1 MLFLLFF
8 SYQHAKCP
16 FSIYLLVYLLVGLGG
31 LELLLDAALTAS
43 CVHSQAVSPRG
54 LWLAMRSSLAAEILA
69 NIMQVDAWDMMITE
83 ECLLFY
89 CIRSQSP
96 MWWKFDQK
104 L

>member
-1 MLFLLFF
+1 MKEIIKVQGKPCKGKVLHFLTLSIPCHSYHFPVLFAMLFLLFF

-54 LWLAMRSSLAAEILA
+54 L
-69 NIMQVDAWDMMITE
+69 
-83 ECLLFY
+83 
-89 CIRSQSP
+89 
-96 MWWKFDQK
+96 
-104 L
+104 